1 MSKDYSDRSKWSDLY
16 VLTAYQALGLGQ
28 SYTLSEK
35 YRDEI
40 LRRMKQEQPRVN
52 PAVATDSPEFMT
64 AIHETARLLQDAL
77 STIAPLSGSD
87 KIMVDYHDWDTMCN
101 TLAAIREKWDEWAV
115 REGAMSDIVLVEL
128 NDLLK
133 KAGY

>member
-1 MSKDYSDRSKWSDLY
+1 MPEPKLPYK
-16 VLTAYQALGLGQ
+16 
-28 SYTLSEK
+28 
-35 YRDEI
+35 
-40 LRRMKQEQPRVN
+40 VN

-87 KIMVDYHDWDTMCN
+87 KIMVDYHDWDMKCN
-101 TLAAIREKWDEWAV
+101 TLAAIREKYTEWLSTNDY
-115 REGAMSDIVLVEL
+115 GASYKIIGEIS
-128 NDLLK
+128 NLLT